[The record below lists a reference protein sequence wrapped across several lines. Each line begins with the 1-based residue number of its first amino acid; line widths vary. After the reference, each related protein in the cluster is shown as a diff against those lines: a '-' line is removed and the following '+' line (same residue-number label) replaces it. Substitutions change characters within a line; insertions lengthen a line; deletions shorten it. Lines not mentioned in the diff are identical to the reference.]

1 MLQGR
6 NVCSNPDELLLRQFK
21 DSLARSTTSVTS
33 FQDFSE
39 FRQRKAD
46 PKCSLNDVNPLNRAL
61 GIYPITRRTPHSL
74 RQHAD
79 LFVMSNRVWTDSGR
93 FRECPGMESLYV
105 VTHLS
110 SMDPRMHSSVK
121 HFYGQ
126 LAATGWLVDVNR
138 WDEKAGLLTGC
149 GVRSQVIDVLE
160 AQIKRRPAMKKV
172 STAVTKQRRNF
183 SQPKR
188 TIGLDLGDRN
198 SWYCVLDEGG
208 QIRLEQRV
216 RTNAKALREVF
227 GEMPRSRIALETG
240 THSPWISRL
249 LNDLGH
255 EVIVANARKVRLIG
269 ESRKK
274 DDRLDA
280 QTLARLARIDS
291 VLLCPVK
298 HRSAQA
304 QADLT
309 VIRARAALVRARTGL
324 VNSARSLAKSY
335 GERLRG
341 CNVRNMNPEK
351 AESLSPELQ
360 VALEPLLHAIESLS
374 ERIVEYND
382 RIGALAEQRYP
393 QVELLKQ
400 IKGVGT
406 LIALTFLLT
415 LEDPHRFRKSRDVGC
430 YLGLQPGRRNSGQSE
445 PQMHISK
452 EGDPYLRTLLVQ
464 GAQHILGPFGV
475 DCDLRRWGLKLAE
488 RGGKSCKK
496 RAIVATARKLAVLLH
511 HLWVSGEVYEPLHN
525 SSRATVAAA
534 A

>member
-1 MLQGR
+1 
-6 NVCSNPDELLLRQFK
+6 
-21 DSLARSTTSVTS
+21 
-33 FQDFSE
+33 
-39 FRQRKAD
+39 
-46 PKCSLNDVNPLNRAL
+46 
-61 GIYPITRRTPHSL
+61 
-74 RQHAD
+74 
-79 LFVMSNRVWTDSGR
+79 
-93 FRECPGMESLYV
+93 
-105 VTHLS
+105 
-110 SMDPRMHSSVK
+110 
-121 HFYGQ
+121 
-126 LAATGWLVDVNR
+126 
-138 WDEKAGLLTGC
+138 
-149 GVRSQVIDVLE
+149 
-160 AQIKRRPAMKKV
+160 MKKV
-172 STAVTKQRRNF
+172 STRAAAQSRNI
-183 SQPKR
+183 SQQKL

-198 SWYCVLDEGG
+198 SWYCVVDEAG
-208 QIRLEQRV
+208 QIQREQRV
-216 RTNAKALREVF
+216 HTSGKALQEVF
-227 GEMPRSRIALETG
+227 GAMPRSRIALEIG

-249 LNDLGH
+249 LSELGH

-280 QTLARLARIDS
+280 QTLARLARIDPE
-291 VLLCPVK
+291 LLYPVK
-298 HRSAQA
+298 HRSVQA

-309 VIRARAALVRARTGL
+309 LIRARTGL
-324 VNSARSLAKSY
+324 VNTARGLAKSY

-351 AESLSPELQ
+351 AEGLSPELQ
-360 VALEPLLHAIESLS
+360 RALEPLLSAIEELS
-374 ERIVEYND
+374 ERIGEYKD
-382 RIGALAEQRYP
+382 RIEALAQTSYP

-445 PQMHISK
+445 PQLHISK

-488 RGGKSCKK
+488 RGGRNGKK

-511 HLWVSGEVYEPLHN
+511 HLWVSGEVYEPLHHA
-525 SSRATVAAA
+525 SRMTATAAA
-534 A
+534 